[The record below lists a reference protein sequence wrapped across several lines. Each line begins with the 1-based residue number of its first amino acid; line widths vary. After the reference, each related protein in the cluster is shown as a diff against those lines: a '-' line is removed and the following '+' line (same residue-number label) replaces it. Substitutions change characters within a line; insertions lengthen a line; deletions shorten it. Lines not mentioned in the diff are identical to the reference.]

1 MSHKKFGS
9 DRFSRFDVYW
19 IQTDRQT
26 DRQAKFIYRLYRIL
40 RHVYKIY
47 FFIRTKMEN
56 IFYFNYLKNFFVSD
70 HLLISFSILKAYL
83 SLIIRCLLF
92 LLYFFYLNN
101 TVLNLFSMAV
111 KNDAVFAFVFSN

>member
-19 IQTDRQT
+19 IQT

-56 IFYFNYLKNFFVSD
+56 IFYFNYLEKIFVSD